1 MCQID
6 ISKSGTYPESRAML
20 INGKTVQKFGLRV
33 KGSSFPNEIVCFY
46 LQRLELN
53 ACWVAK
59 SPRVSYTTLFENVS
73 SLDSY
78 EKSLFLGFL
87 PSSWRFSL

>member
-46 LQRLELN
+46 PKTRAECMLGG
-53 ACWVAK
+53 K
-59 SPRVSYTTLFENVS
+59 ITTCFLHN
-73 SLDSY
+73 SL
-78 EKSLFLGFL
+78 
-87 PSSWRFSL
+87 